1 MKLEPRHL
9 EGLDTAALLGIAITL
24 LAAFYFQLAM
34 GELPCAFC
42 NLIRVGFMIL
52 GSGLLLNLRFGTQ
65 AWNYLLS
72 AFGALIGS
80 LISLL
85 FMFAKAPAYTVPTG
99 SAILGLHMYTWT
111 YMIFTASIVYCVL
124 MLCLHAQART
134 TSAADTSPR
143 PYPAIRSFAIVLFI
157 ALVGAN
163 LVSAFLQN
171 GFHSFKAGG
180 QKHYE
185 MLYDGD
191 VMKP

>member
-1 MKLEPRHL
+1 MKLDTHRL
-9 EGLDTAALLGIAITL
+9 EELDSAALLGIAITL
-24 LAAFYFQLAM
+24 LAAFYFQFAL

-42 NLIRVGFMIL
+42 NLIRVGFMIF
-52 GSGLLLNLRFGTQ
+52 GSGLLLNLRFGAQ

-72 AFGALIGS
+72 AVGALIGS

-85 FMFAKAPAYTVPTG
+85 FMFAKAPSYTVPTG

-111 YMIFTASIVYCVL
+111 YVIFTAAVMYCVL
-124 MLCLHAQART
+124 MLCLHAQTNA
-134 TSAADTSPR
+134 TSSANTLQRPR
-143 PYPAIRSFAIVLFI
+143 SAVRSLAMVLFI

-163 LVSAFLQN
+163 FVSAFLQN